1 MASSKIVVGVDGSE
15 PSARAVAWCAEHASA
30 FGAEVV
36 VVHAI
41 DIPLYIGIGSV
52 YMSAPTM
59 TESQRDNV
67 RDIIARDWCKA
78 LADAGIPH
86 RILLLDGVPVQVI
99 TQVAQ
104 EEDAVLIVTGRRGR
118 GGFAEL
124 VLGSTSHGLTHHVD
138 RPLLIVP

>member
-1 MASSKIVVGVDGSE
+1 
-15 PSARAVAWCAEHASA
+15 
-30 FGAEVV
+30 
-36 VVHAI
+36 
-41 DIPLYIGIGSV
+41 
-52 YMSAPTM
+52 MS
-59 TESQRDNV
+59 ESQRDAV
-67 RDIIARDWCKA
+67 RDIIARDWCKP